1 MYVSPTKLEG
11 SADYTVG
18 TTTRTFISSA
28 GVTFTP
34 GDVCVFEGLVH
45 VQYLAKKWYA
55 AHLSTGLEGE
65 KTRQA
70 DKSSAQA
77 ATGEYLAAN
86 SPFASS
92 HIQDQLASLD
102 LNHNEYDSDSTPPR
116 RPNPRETFSYG
127 ENGAV
132 GDDELPAGLKII
144 SCDPIVER
152 RSTFIGHA
160 VRVTSEKHVPLVIH
174 ELLSD
179 KKIAKAAHPAI
190 FAYRIAK
197 EIGGPAGK
205 VISSGMSLQFT
216 LRNSAADM

>member
-1 MYVSPTKLEG
+1 
-11 SADYTVG
+11 
-18 TTTRTFISSA
+18 
-28 GVTFTP
+28 
-34 GDVCVFEGLVH
+34 VH

-205 VISSGMSLQFT
+205 VISSGMSLQST
-216 LRNSAADM
+216 LLNSAADM

>member
-1 MYVSPTKLEG
+1 M
-11 SADYTVG
+11 
-18 TTTRTFISSA
+18 
-28 GVTFTP
+28 
-34 GDVCVFEGLVH
+34 FEGLVH

-55 AHLSTGLEGE
+55 SHLSTGLAGE
-65 KTRQA
+65 KVRNA
-70 DKSSAQA
+70 DKLAQSNTSDYLSAA
-77 ATGEYLAAN
+77 

-102 LNHNEYDSDSTPPR
+102 LNHNEHNSDNTPPR
-116 RPNPRETFSYG
+116 RPSPRETFSYG
-127 ENGAV
+127 DGEV

-160 VRVTSEKHVPLVIH
+160 VRVTTEKQVPLVIH

-197 EIGGPAGK
+197 DIGGPAGK
-205 VISSGMSLQFT
+205 VISSGMSSSISVSDTRLT
-216 LRNSAADM
+216 YRLRRRWRIRSGRPSRPSTRNPRT

>member
-1 MYVSPTKLEG
+1 M
-11 SADYTVG
+11 TVG
-18 TTTRTFISSA
+18 TTTRTFISSSA
-28 GVTFTP
+28 VTFTP

-45 VQYLAKKWYA
+45 VQYLAKQWYA
-55 AHLSTGLEGE
+55 AHLSSGQEGE
-65 KTRQA
+65 KLRNA
-70 DKSSAQA
+70 DKLQSQA
-77 ATGEYLAAN
+77 SEYLSAN

-92 HIQDQLASLD
+92 HIQDQLAQLD
-102 LNHNEYDSDSTPPR
+102 LNHSEHDSDNAPQR
-116 RPNPRETFSYG
+116 RPSPRETFSYG
-127 ENGAV
+127 ENGEV

-160 VRVTSEKHVPLVIH
+160 VRVTSEKQVPLVIH

-197 EIGGPAGK
+197 EIGGLAGK
-205 VISSGMSLQFT
+205 VISSGMSPSF
-216 LRNSAADM
+216 NINGPS

>member
-1 MYVSPTKLEG
+1 MNGADG
-11 SADYTVG
+11 SVG
-18 TTTRTFISSA
+18 STTRTFISNSA
-28 GVTFTP
+28 VTFTP

-55 AHLSTGLEGE
+55 AHLSSGLEGE
-65 KTRQA
+65 KARNA
-70 DKSSAQA
+70 DKSAQA
-77 ATGEYLAAN
+77 HTGEYLSAN

-102 LNHNEYDSDSTPPR
+102 LNHNEHDGDQVPFR
-116 RPNPRETFSYG
+116 RPSPRETFSYG
-127 ENGAV
+127 DNGEV
-132 GDDELPAGLKII
+132 DDDVLPAGLKIV
-144 SCDPIVER
+144 SCDPIIEK

-160 VRVTSEKHVPLVIH
+160 VRVTSEKQVPLVIH

-197 EIGGPAGK
+197 EVGGPAGK
-205 VISSGMSLQFT
+205 VIHSG
-216 LRNSAADM
+216 